1 MNITQHNIKGAPAP
15 NGYYHATV
23 AEAGKIVFL
32 SGQAGTDEKG
42 TLPPGLSAQI
52 RNALVNIG
60 HACTSAGADVK
71 NIAKVTFYV
80 VNWHVSMMQNII
92 EGTTAAK
99 EVYDFPDTALT
110 LISVSGLFTPEMLVE
125 IEGIAMI

>member
-1 MNITQHNIKGAPAP
+1 MNITHHNIKGMPAP

-32 SGQAGTDEKG
+32 SGQVGADGNG
-42 TLPPGLSAQI
+42 IIPPGLSDQI
-52 RNALVNIG
+52 KNALINIG
-60 HACTSAGADVK
+60 HACIAAGADVR
-71 NIAKVTFYV
+71 NITKVTFYV
-80 VNWHVSMMQNII
+80 VNWNVAMMQHII

-110 LISVSGLFTPEMLVE
+110 LISVNGLFTPDMLVE
-125 IEGIAMI
+125 IEGMAVI

>member
-1 MNITQHNIKGAPAP
+1 MRITQHNIKGAPAP

-32 SGQAGTDEKG
+32 SGQPGTDEKG
-42 TLPPGLSAQI
+42 ALSPGLSDQI
-52 RNALVNIG
+52 KNALINMG
-60 HACTSAGADVK
+60 NACIAAGADVR

-80 VNWHVSMMQNII
+80 VNWNVTMMQNII

-99 EVYDFPDTALT
+99 QVYDFPDTALT
-110 LISVSGLFTPEMLVE
+110 LISVSGLFTPDMLVE
-125 IEGIAMI
+125 IEGIAVM